1 MLRFVVSDLT
11 PFLHGVQGGRS
22 RRVKMRASAA
32 RIRKLR
38 LGYGGFVAVAVK
50 AGHARSGVSAS
61 GVVLVLRSRQFP
73 TFAFNSSKKFSTR
86 MSLLDSKPEALS
98 IGPS

>member
-1 MLRFVVSDLT
+1 
-11 PFLHGVQGGRS
+11 
-22 RRVKMRASAA
+22 MRASAA

-61 GVVLVLRSRQFP
+61 GVELVLRSRQFP
-73 TFAFNSSKKFSTR
+73 TLAFNSSKKFSTTIS
-86 MSLLDSKPEALS
+86 SLGRSAPRRR
-98 IGPS
+98 IITNRPSSVVS